1 MLAIKDVSY
10 LLTFLVMLLILMSVL
25 LMVLNLRK
33 STRDAYRYNEE
44 LRRIELESTRKEFE
58 RKIYELNSRLA
69 QDNNR
74 WNETNHLIYNS
85 QKYNFNQENKNDIL
99 NVNSFL
105 ESAGLKVGELKI
117 EKNLVFMLTPF
128 HDIEWD
134 TFETIKEVCSKL
146 EFKCV
151 RGDENNISGDILPS
165 IIKCMLQAQFII
177 VNINGRNPNVFYELG
192 IAHALGKK
200 TIIVSKFGE
209 ELPFDIQSK
218 NIILYK
224 NLEEL
229 SERIHLAILRI
240 IKE

>member
-1 MLAIKDVSY
+1 MFEIKDTSY
-10 LLTFLVMLLILMSVL
+10 LLSFLVILLTSMSL
-25 LMVLNLRK
+25 LLLYLNLRK

-44 LRRIELESTRKEFE
+44 IRRIELESTRRELE
-58 RKIYELNSRLA
+58 RKIYELNTRLA

-74 WNETNHLIYNS
+74 WNDTNHLIYNS
-85 QKYNFNQENKNDIL
+85 QKYNFNQENQNNIL

-105 ESAGLKVGELKI
+105 ESAGIKVEELKI
-117 EKNLVFMLTPF
+117 DKNLIFMLTPF
-128 HDIEWD
+128 HEIEWD
-134 TFETIKEVCSKL
+134 TFKTIKDACSRL

-165 IIKCMLQAQFII
+165 IIKSILKAQIVI

-200 TIIVSKFGE
+200 TIIISKFGE

-229 SERIHLAILRI
+229 SEYINLAIVRFM
-240 IKE
+240 KE